1 MNKQPM
7 PPGTQAPLWER
18 TEEEGGKARLVPWM
32 EIGRDQILGRY
43 WELANLEPQVT
54 KGSISGQL
62 KAPDSLREELA
73 LAAAEK
79 HKNSMKRM
87 PTPEIYQSAWM
98 GRLLMEKTIEEA
110 GPDGVRNQDAR
121 SDRPDVGRQ

>member
-1 MNKQPM
+1 
-7 PPGTQAPLWER
+7 
-18 TEEEGGKARLVPWM
+18 
-32 EIGRDQILGRY
+32 
-43 WELANLEPQVT
+43 
-54 KGSISGQL
+54 
-62 KAPDSLREELA
+62 
-73 LAAAEK
+73 
-79 HKNSMKRM
+79 MKRM